1 MIQLYIPAYASVRGR
16 GFTLIEVLVVVAIL
30 GILAAVAA
38 PNFATFMGTINSKSV
53 ALDLVNDLVTARSE
67 AVKRNET
74 VALAPISG
82 NWSNGWEVRT
92 GTGTVLK
99 SHEALKYSLTLTGAS
114 SAGGVV
120 FQPNG
125 RLAADSSPGNLSWLI
140 SSTIS
145 GVASRCVVITPTGS
159 ARSKMGEC

>member
-1 MIQLYIPAYASVRGR
+1 
-16 GFTLIEVLVVVAIL
+16 LVVVAIL

-38 PNFATFMGTINSKSV
+38 PNFASFMGTINSKSV
-53 ALDLVNDLVTARSE
+53 ALDLVSDLVTARGE
-67 AVKRNET
+67 AIKRNDT
-74 VALAPISG
+74 VTLAPLNG
-82 NWSNGWEVRT
+82 TWSKGWQVTT

-99 SHEALKYSLTLTGAS
+99 SHDALKYSLTLTGAS

-125 RLAADSSPGNLSWLI
+125 RLAEDDAPGNLTWLI

-145 GVASRCVVITPTGS
+145 GVTSRCVVITPTGS
-159 ARSKMGEC
+159 ARSKMGAC